1 MLHSINSI
9 IERIG
14 SGLGTF
20 NYNTKNPVH
29 NWYKFTAGFSNKFV
43 DEIISKENPS
53 NKKDFN
59 VFEPF
64 AGCGTTL
71 VSCQTLGVKSF
82 GNESQRFLID
92 IIKAKLDWDI
102 DINKLFNYLI
112 FIKEFVETNK
122 KDFDLNIVVNPLLI
136 SLYKYSNLKTLY
148 LIKESLENI
157 KQEKYKLFFKLA
169 LSQSLHKLS
178 IFPISSPYISRNKR
192 NIVSQS
198 TWDVFSSIV
207 TAMYLDTTGL
217 PKYQKSSK
225 VYYHDSRKK
234 NIYINDNY
242 CDICITSPPYLN
254 NLDYG
259 EVSKVHTHFF
269 NYTNNWNDITK
280 YVRKKLVTG
289 ATTHYKNSD
298 FVIGDYEKSEFSE
311 NNKDISQYLLKI
323 AQQIRIDRDIKKGK
337 KSFDLLTLY
346 YFQDMYYVLKEI
358 RRIVKKLNGKA
369 FLILGDSAPYG
380 ISVPTTEIIGKIS
393 RNVGFSKYKKYEI
406 RKRGLKWR
414 NHKYRHHKVLSEN
427 ILVLE

>member
-1 MLHSINSI
+1 MSNSINSI
-9 IERIG
+9 INKIG
-14 SGLGTF
+14 IGLGTF
-20 NYNTKNPVH
+20 SNNIKNPVH
-29 NWYKFTAGFSNKFV
+29 NWYKFTAGFSYKFV
-43 DEIISKENPS
+43 DEIISKENSS

-71 VSCQTLGVKSF
+71 VSCQTLGVNSV

-112 FIKEFVETNK
+112 FIKEYIESNR
-122 KDFDLNIVVNPLLI
+122 KDFDLEKVANPLLK
-136 SLYKYSNLKTLY
+136 SLYKYSNLKILY
-148 LIKESLENI
+148 LIKDSLDNI
-157 KQEKYKLFFKLA
+157 KSDKYKLFFKLA

-178 IFPISSPYISRNKR
+178 VFPISSPYISRNKM
-192 NIVSQS
+192 NIVSHGS
-198 TWDVFSSIV
+198 WDVFSSLV
-207 TAMYLDTTGL
+207 TAMYLDTTDL
-217 PKYQKSSK
+217 PKHQKSSK

-269 NYTNNWNDITK
+269 NYTNNWSDITK

-298 FVIGDYEKSEFSE
+298 FILSDYKKSEFGE
-311 NNKDISQYLLKI
+311 NNKKVVNYLLDISQKI
-323 AQQIRIDRDIKKGK
+323 RQDRDIKKGK
-337 KSFDLLTLY
+337 KSFDLLVLY
-346 YFQDMYYVLKEI
+346 YFRDMYDVLKEI
-358 RRIVKKLNGKA
+358 RRIVKPNGKA
-369 FLILGDSAPYG
+369 FLIMGDSAPYG
-380 ISVPTTEIIGKIS
+380 VSIPTTDIIGKIS
-393 RNVGFSKYKKYEI
+393 KNIGFSSYKKFEI
-406 RKRGLKWR
+406 RKRGLKWQ
-414 NHKYRHHKVLSEN
+414 NHKYRHNKVLSEN
-427 ILVLE
+427 ILVLD